1 MVKVADDLERMDQS
15 SFEQSKFMSP
25 GGTVPDAPEEEDWDN
40 RRESLIIF
48 KEVIEKALTS
58 PKSQGTPIKDAFNVL
73 MSSTPQSGSLPK
85 LQRNSGLPIPNRS
98 KAQKRDLNRTPEEEA
113 NVRPRLQS
121 S

>member
-1 MVKVADDLERMDQS
+1 MDQS
-15 SFEQSKFMSP
+15 SFEQYKFMSP
-25 GGTVPDAPEEEDWDN
+25 GGTIPDVPQEEDWDN

-48 KEVIEKALTS
+48 KEVIEKTLTS
-58 PKSQGTPIKDAFNVL
+58 PKSQGTPIKDAFHVL